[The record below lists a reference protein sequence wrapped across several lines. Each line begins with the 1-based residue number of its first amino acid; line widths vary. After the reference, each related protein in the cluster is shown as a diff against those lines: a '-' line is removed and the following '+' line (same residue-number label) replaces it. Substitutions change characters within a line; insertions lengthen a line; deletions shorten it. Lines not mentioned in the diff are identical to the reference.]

1 MEHTPDV
8 LKGVGHFTVW
18 FVAGWIA
25 FFLLLVFTKARSVA
39 LYGPFLPYLLGALGA
54 APYALVSAGLIGE
67 AEAVSTVFNL
77 FLFYGWLNDAPTV
90 VRLFGNFHVNV
101 AVLAGMYGT
110 LLVHYIRLVRR
121 VRGAHA
127 E

>member
-18 FVAGWIA
+18 FVVGWIA
-25 FFLLLVFTKARSVA
+25 FFLLLAFMKARAIAV
-39 LYGPFLPYLLGALGA
+39 YGPFLPYLLGTLGA
-54 APYALVSAGLIGE
+54 VPYALVSAGAIGE

-77 FLFYGWLNDAPTV
+77 FLFYGWLNEVPAV
-90 VRLFGNFHVNV
+90 VGLFGNFHANV
-101 AVLAGMYGT
+101 AVLTGMYGM

-121 VRGAHA
+121 IRKAHA